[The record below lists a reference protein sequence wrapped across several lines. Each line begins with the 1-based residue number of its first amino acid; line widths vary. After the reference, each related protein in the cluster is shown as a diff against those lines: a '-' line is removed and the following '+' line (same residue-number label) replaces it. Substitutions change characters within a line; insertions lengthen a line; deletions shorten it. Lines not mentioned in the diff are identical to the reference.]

1 MLKVDWSFICEVD
14 LLVEV
19 EQIVTAEI
27 LADV

>member
-1 MLKVDWSFICEVD
+1 MLKVDWSFICEVY